1 MQRGQA
7 MIDIDIT
14 MPIQI
19 VNILILIVIMNAVLY
34 RPVRTILEDRRKKL
48 AELADDAENFKKNA
62 QRQLEDFDRKMQD
75 ARATAKAKFDE
86 ARGEAQAAGA
96 EELAK
101 VRKEA
106 DGAKAEQMAQVSS
119 QFDTARQQLQ
129 GEVDGFAGEMASKIL
144 GRAL

>member
-1 MQRGQA
+1 

-19 VNILILIVIMNAVLY
+19 LNILFLIVIMNVVLY
-34 RPVRTILEDRRKKL
+34 RPVRGILEERRKKL
-48 AELADDAENFKKNA
+48 ADLADDAANFKKNA
-62 QRQLEDFDRKMQD
+62 QRQLDNFDRKMQD

-86 ARGEAQAAGA
+86 ARGEAQSAGA

-119 QFDTARQQLQ
+119 QFDAARQQLQ
-129 GEVDGFAGEMASKIL
+129 GQIAGFADEMASKIL

>member
-1 MQRGQA
+1 

-34 RPVRTILEDRRKKL
+34 RPVRSILEQRQKKM
-48 AELADDAENFKKNA
+48 AELGEDAENFKKNA
-62 QRQLEDFDRKMQD
+62 QMRLDDFERKMRE
-75 ARATAKAKFDE
+75 ARAVAKAKFDE
-86 ARGEAQAAGA
+86 ARSAAQAVGG

-106 DGAKAEQMAQVSS
+106 DAAKAEQMAQIAS
-119 QFDTARQQLQ
+119 QFAGAQQQLQ
-129 GEVDGFAGEMASKIL
+129 GQIDGFASEMAGKIL
-144 GRAL
+144 GRSL

>member
-1 MQRGQA
+1 

-62 QRQLEDFDRKMQD
+62 QRQLKDFDRKMQE
-75 ARATAKAKFDE
+75 ARATAKGKFDE
-86 ARGEAQAAGA
+86 ARGEAQAVGA
-96 EELAK
+96 DELAK
-101 VRKEA
+101 VRKES
-106 DGAKAEQMAQVSS
+106 DLAKAEQMAQVVS
-119 QFDTARQQLQ
+119 QYDSAQQQLQ
-129 GEVDGFAGEMASKIL
+129 GQVGGFADDMASKIL

>member
-1 MQRGQA
+1 

-34 RPVRTILEDRRKKL
+34 RPVRTILEERRKKL
-48 AELADDAENFKKNA
+48 ADLADDAENFKKNA
-62 QRQLEDFDRKMQD
+62 QRQLEDFDRKMQE
-75 ARATAKAKFDE
+75 ARATAKGKFDE
-86 ARGEAQAAGA
+86 ARGEAQAVGA

-101 VRKEA
+101 VRQEA
-106 DGAKAEQMAQVSS
+106 DSAKAEQMAKVAS
-119 QFDTARQQLQ
+119 QYDSARQELQ
-129 GEVDGFAGEMASKIL
+129 GQVDGFAGDMASKIL